1 MNIFKITY
9 QIKLKQK
16 YDILNIIINSTSY
29 HFTIKRE
36 HTSLNFSLSRSLS
49 AIRFLLSSSSLSA
62 FCVSVLSLSSLI
74 IFLIFFLPFPGDF
87 ESSFS
92 SSSELLYYKLNKSSL
107 NKKVMTDHQIL
118 DFQLSPQK
126 FLYTLVDFSSEE
138 KRYCGCF
145 FFFLNQVV
153 CMQKK
158 KYHRNYNAF

>member
-1 MNIFKITY
+1 
-9 QIKLKQK
+9 
-16 YDILNIIINSTSY
+16 
-29 HFTIKRE
+29 
-36 HTSLNFSLSRSLS
+36 
-49 AIRFLLSSSSLSA
+49 
-62 FCVSVLSLSSLI
+62 
-74 IFLIFFLPFPGDF
+74 
-87 ESSFS
+87 
-92 SSSELLYYKLNKSSL
+92 
-107 NKKVMTDHQIL
+107 MTDHQIL